1 MEYDKDKE
9 ENQEEQI
16 DTRELQSIIKS
27 EMDDAKDY
35 IDQILSLIHI

>member
-27 EMDDAKDY
+27 EMD
-35 IDQILSLIHI
+35 SR